1 MGYFDKRSL
10 AELRAM
16 SEADFDAENE
26 LAQRQAEQAS
36 VSDEHGEAHDAM
48 MMRALD
54 AVAALVQEH
63 VIAAL
68 GEEAPTNVA
77 LDSVLGATIGEML
90 GVLIGRAAPCCNGHL
105 IEHFQASA
113 QLVVSTAE
121 EEAKRV
127 RKADGGFHG
136 RAVH

>member
-16 SEADFDAENE
+16 SDAEFDAENDM
-26 LAQRQAEQAS
+26 AQRQAEQAS
-36 VSDEHGEAHDAM
+36 VSDEHGEAHQAM

-54 AVAALVQEH
+54 AVAALVREH

-68 GEEAPTNVA
+68 GEEAPTNVS
-77 LDSVLGATIGEML
+77 LDAALGATVSEML
-90 GVLIGRAAPCCNGHL
+90 GVLIGRAAPCCTGHL
-105 IEHFQASA
+105 IEQFQTSA

-121 EEAKRV
+121 EEAERV
-127 RKADGGFHG
+127 RKAGGGSHG